1 MTKAT
6 TTSLAVIGA
15 GSWGTA
21 LAIQFARAGQ
31 PTVLWGRAEDEPEL
45 MAKTRFNA
53 RYLPD
58 SRIPDELKIDGNLRR
73 VIETNDDILICVP
86 SHAFRPVLEQV
97 RPYLDKSKRFSWATK
112 GFEQGT
118 GKLPHQVALDVLGE
132 GYSLAVLSGP
142 TFATEV
148 GAGLPTAITVAS
160 PAPEF
165 AEQLA
170 RRISNA
176 QFRAYMS
183 DDIIGVEVGGA
194 VKNVL
199 AIAAG
204 MSDGLGYGANTRIAL
219 ICRGLN
225 EMTRLGRALGAKAET
240 FMGLSG
246 MGDLVLTCTDDQ
258 SRNRRMGL
266 ALASGRKAAEVA
278 KEIGQ
283 VVEGVYAAQAVHT
296 VAKRESVEMPICE
309 QVYRILYEDATPADV
324 VDRLMSRELKPE
336 TESRLCP

>member
-1 MTKAT
+1 VTTAT

-31 PTVLWGRAEDEPEL
+31 PTVLWGRAEDEPDQ
-45 MAKTRFNA
+45 MAAARCNK

-58 SRIPDELKIDGNLRR
+58 SRFPDELNIDGDLQR
-73 VIETNDDILICVP
+73 VVSTNTDILICVP
-86 SHAFRPVLEQV
+86 SHAFRTVLEQV
-97 RPYLDKSKRFSWATK
+97 QPFLDKSKRISWATK

-118 GKLPHQVALDVLGE
+118 GKLPHQVALEVLGE

-160 PAPEF
+160 PESEF
-165 AEQLA
+165 ATQLA
-170 RRISNA
+170 ESISNA
-176 QFRAYMS
+176 RFRAYTS
-183 DDIIGVEVGGA
+183 DDIVGVEVGGA

-199 AIAAG
+199 AIGAG
-204 MSDGLGYGANTRIAL
+204 MSDGFGYGANTRIAL
-219 ICRGLN
+219 ISRGLN
-225 EMTRLGRALGAKAET
+225 EMTRLGIALGAKAET

-266 ALASGRKAAEVA
+266 ALAKGRSADEIAQ
-278 KEIGQ
+278 EIGQ

-296 VAKRESVEMPICE
+296 VAAREKVDMPICE
-309 QVYRILYEDATPADV
+309 QVYRILYENASPTDV
-324 VDRLMSRELKPE
+324 VDKLMSRALKPE
-336 TESRLCP
+336 TESQLCP